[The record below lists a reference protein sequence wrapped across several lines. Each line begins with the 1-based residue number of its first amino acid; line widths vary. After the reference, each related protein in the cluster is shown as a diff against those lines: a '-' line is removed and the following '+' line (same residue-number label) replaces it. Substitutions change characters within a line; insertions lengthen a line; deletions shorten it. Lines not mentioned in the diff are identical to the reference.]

1 MPSTEAWQQQRMEIV
16 ELRNRLEA
24 QSVVIAEQA
33 QRLANADLL
42 AKDLF
47 LENSHLTA
55 SIQRLE
61 QQRTRQTLM
70 QLSQHLPH
78 LQQQTGYGGM
88 NPTH

>member
-1 MPSTEAWQQQRMEIV
+1 MEIV

-24 QSVVIAEQA
+24 QSVVITEQA

-47 LENSHLTA
+47 VENSHLTA

-61 QQRTRQTLM
+61 QQRTRQALM

-78 LQQQTGYGGM
+78 LQQGLSGL
-88 NPTH
+88 NPSH